1 MTAFSVAGWSSNAL
15 RNGDLN
21 LSATSQGD
29 LSAQSLLVFL
39 GLDYT
44 INDNWSVSSQIIS
57 ITAKTGSFRHFLTKI
72 FVWEPP

>member
-1 MTAFSVAGWSSNAL
+1 RYSNAL

-21 LSATSQGD
+21 LSATLQGD

-57 ITAKTGSFRHFLTKI
+57 ITAKTGSFLT
-72 FVWEPP
+72 FFDEDLRLGTTLTYTF